1 MSLFFILHGWI
12 PSGQTNIYI
21 YIKYKYTN
29 THIYMDKIYV
39 LSRKYAAMQSDKE
52 TFIEEDTRYKNHS
65 T

>member
-1 MSLFFILHGWI
+1 MPNFSVLVSHYIYNDI
-12 PSGQTNIYI
+12 YNDIYI
-21 YIKYKYTN
+21 Y

>member
-1 MSLFFILHGWI
+1 MPNFSVLVSH
-12 PSGQTNIYI
+12 YI
-21 YIKYKYTN
+21 YNDIYNDICIY